1 MALLPAIIL
10 YSTLVP
16 LGLFVLYFGLRSS
29 WYTSKTGRMIMGL
42 AVGMVA
48 LLLVGLLYRVFDPSF
63 IFTIRVIVYSALHIG
78 VWRLFFTLRSIQ
90 RTNCDGTREPMDVQR
105 LWWTVT
111 RRRKKKDR

>member
-42 AVGMVA
+42 ALGLVA
-48 LLLVGLLYRVFDPSF
+48 LLLMGLLHRVLDPSF
-63 IFTIRVIVYSALHIG
+63 MDILRIIVYSLLHIG
-78 VWRLFFTLRSIQ
+78 VWRLFFTLRTIQ
-90 RTNCDGTREPMDVQR
+90 RINEDGTKDPLDIQR
-105 LWWTVT
+105 LWRTVT
-111 RRRKKKDR
+111 RRRKK

>member
-16 LGLFVLYFGLRSS
+16 LLLFVLYFGLQSS

-42 AVGMVA
+42 AVGLAV

-63 IFTIRVIVYSALHIG
+63 IFTIRVIVYSLVHIG

-90 RTNCDGTREPMDVQR
+90 RTNMDGTKDPLDIQR

-111 RRRKKKDR
+111 RRRKK